1 MATMTIRSTYA
12 LDVETVR
19 KLEDLARRWGVSKS
33 EALRR
38 SVRAASETHTGV
50 ADRLQ
55 AFKQA
60 QRAANLTIT
69 QARTI
74 NKRLRAIRHAS
85 SARRLS

>member
-55 AFKQA
+55 AFERA
-60 QRAANLTIT
+60 QRAANLTMA
-69 QARTI
+69 QASKI